1 MTTDYPCSI
10 KGSFLKKKNK
20 EWDELAEGDSIKQ
33 RRLEGRKKK
42 NWMRKAS
49 WIRRNYVLILPFS
62 DDGKGDQ
69 FKSIYFVVQNVCF

>member
-10 KGSFLKKKNK
+10 KGSFLKKKKRMGRISRGGLDKAK
-20 EWDELAEGDSIKQ
+20 EI
-33 RRLEGRKKK
+33 GREKKK

>member
-33 RRLEGRKKK
+33 RRLEGTKKK
-42 NWMRKAS
+42 KKLDEESFM
-49 WIRRNYVLILPFS
+49 
-62 DDGKGDQ
+62 D
-69 FKSIYFVVQNVCF
+69 

>member
-1 MTTDYPCSI
+1 MGRISRGGLDKAKEI
-10 KGSFLKKKNK
+10 GRDKKKI
-20 EWDELAEGDSIKQ
+20 WI
-33 RRLEGRKKK
+33 
-42 NWMRKAS
+42 RKAS